1 MTFVHEVSHLKGGDS
16 MVDTSPTAK
25 RLRFCSFPL
34 ASARM
39 RWIMPAT
46 GRIQDAP
53 FTDVPG
59 ALAEIRAGRMVVVV
73 DDEDRENEGDLTLAA
88 EHVTPEAINFMAR
101 YGRGLICLTLTEE
114 RADHL
119 RLFPMTQQNSSR
131 FGTAFTE
138 TIEAREGVTT
148 GISAAD
154 RAHTIRTAIDPKSS
168 YTDLARPG
176 HVFPLRARRGGVLV
190 RAGQTEASVDLA
202 RLAGLDP
209 SGVICEIMRDDGE
222 MARIPDLV
230 PFCREHG
237 LLMLTVAELIRYR
250 LRNERYIIRAGE
262 SRIQTKYGEFRMI
275 AYESEVN
282 GGESHIA
289 LVRGDLC
296 EGCPAFHLGPAHPG
310 PPQAGSTQDA
320 HRAPCSHPVLVR
332 VHTRCTAGDVFAA
345 DCNCREILDNSMR
358 MIAEEGCGVLLY
370 LHNASRG
377 FTIEQPV
384 LDRVDRFDTAG
395 AAARLDHPATGKIIL
410 HKEKRSLEG
419 AQARTGRIL
428 RAIGLGGQI
437 LSDLGIQRIRLLSN
451 TPMHIPALE
460 GFGLEIVEQVSIPVE
475 ECTRV
480 G

>member
-1 MTFVHEVSHLKGGDS
+1 M
-16 MVDTSPTAK
+16 
-25 RLRFCSFPL
+25 PL
-34 ASARM
+34 SE
-39 RWIMPAT
+39 
-46 GRIQDAP
+46 RIVEAP

-59 ALAEIRAGRMVVVV
+59 AVEEIRAGRMVVVV
-73 DDEDRENEGDLTLAA
+73 DDEDRENEGDLTLAG

-119 RLFPMTQQNSSR
+119 RLLPMTQHNSSR

-154 RAHTIRTAIDPKSS
+154 RAHTIRVAIDPKSTS
-168 YTDLARPG
+168 ADLARPG
-176 HVFPLRARRGGVLV
+176 HIFPLRARRGGVLV

-202 RLAGLDP
+202 RLAGLNR

-222 MARIPDLV
+222 MARIPDLI
-230 PFCREHG
+230 PFCKLHG
-237 LLMLTVAELIRYR
+237 LKMLTAAELIRYR
-250 LRNERYIIRAGE
+250 LRHERYIVRAGE
-262 SRIQTKYGEFRMI
+262 TRIQTRYGEFRMI

-296 EGCPAFHLGPAHPG
+296 QDCPAYTDGPAGLPG
-310 PPQAGSTQDA
+310 APLART
-320 HRAPCSHPVLVR
+320 PCSRAVLVR
-332 VHTRCTAGDVFAA
+332 VHTRCTAGDLFGA
-345 DCNCREILDNSMR
+345 DCHCREVIDQSLR
-358 MIAEEGCGVLLY
+358 MIAEEGCGALLY
-370 LHNASRG
+370 LHNTSRG
-377 FTIEQPV
+377 FAIDNTPGDAFEPGGAV
-384 LDRVDRFDTAG
+384 TPAATRDAG
-395 AAARLDHPATGKIIL
+395 AGRLIL
-410 HKEKRSLEG
+410 HKELREREGSQDRS
-419 AQARTGRIL
+419 GRIL

-460 GFGLEIVEQVSIPVE
+460 GFGLEIVEQVHIPVE
-475 ECTRV
+475 ECSRV

>member
-1 MTFVHEVSHLKGGDS
+1 MTDTARSFVV
-16 MVDTSPTAK
+16 
-25 RLRFCSFPL
+25 
-34 ASARM
+34 
-39 RWIMPAT
+39 
-46 GRIQDAP
+46 P
-53 FTDVPG
+53 FIDVPG

-88 EHVTPEAINFMAR
+88 EFVTPEAINFMAR

-154 RAHTIRTAIDPKSS
+154 RAHTIRTAIDGRS
-168 YTDLARPG
+168 TAADLARPG
-176 HVFPLRARRGGVLV
+176 HIFPLRARRGGVLV

-202 RLAGLDP
+202 RMAGLNP

-222 MARIPDLV
+222 MARIPDLI
-230 PFCREHG
+230 PFCQEHG
-237 LLMLTVAELIRYR
+237 LRILTVAELIRYR
-250 LRNERYIIRAGE
+250 LRNERYIVRAAE
-262 SRIQTKYGEFRMI
+262 SRIQTRYGEFRMI

-296 EGCPAFHLGPAHPG
+296 AGCAAVASGPAIVALGGEMGEAAEGERQIQVRP
-310 PPQAGSTQDA
+310 A
-320 HRAPCSHPVLVR
+320 CEHPVLVR

-345 DCNCREILDNSMR
+345 DCRCRETLDESMR
-358 MIAEEGCGVLLY
+358 IIAAEGCGAVLY
-370 LHNASRG
+370 LHNTSRG
-377 FTIEQPV
+377 FEIE
-384 LDRVDRFDTAG
+384 AAAGG
-395 AAARLDHPATGKIIL
+395 AAAAL
-410 HKEKRSLEG
+410 HE
-419 AQARTGRIL
+419 AQAAEVGKLVLHQALRAREGQQARSGRIL

-437 LSDLGIQRIRLLSN
+437 LSDLGIRRIRLLSN

-460 GFGLEIVEQVSIPVE
+460 GFGLEIVEQVPIPLGDYGE
-475 ECTRV
+475 T

>member
-1 MTFVHEVSHLKGGDS
+1 MPDS
-16 MVDTSPTAK
+16 K
-25 RLRFCSFPL
+25 RLIES
-34 ASARM
+34 
-39 RWIMPAT
+39 
-46 GRIQDAP
+46 P

-59 ALAEIRAGRMVVVV
+59 ALAEIRAGRMVIVV

-154 RAHTIRTAIDPKSS
+154 RAHTIRTAIDPKSTYS
-168 YTDLARPG
+168 DLARPG
-176 HVFPLRARRGGVLV
+176 HIFPLRARRGGVLV

-202 RLAGLDP
+202 RMAGLNP
-209 SGVICEIMRDDGE
+209 SGVICEIMRDDGA
-222 MARIPDLV
+222 MARIPDLI
-230 PFCREHG
+230 PFSQEHG
-237 LLMLTVAELIRYR
+237 LKILTVAELIRYR
-250 LRNERYIIRAGE
+250 LRHERYIVRAGE
-262 SRIQTKYGEFRMI
+262 TRIQTNHGEFRMI

-289 LVRGDLC
+289 LVRGDIC
-296 EGCPAFHLGPAHPG
+296 T
-310 PPQAGSTQDA
+310 GSAALHGDG
-320 HRAPCSHPVLVR
+320 APNGAWPHSHPVLVR

-345 DCNCREILDNSMR
+345 DCRCREVLDQSMR

-370 LHNASRG
+370 LHNTSRG
-377 FTIEQPV
+377 FEIDHAPAADSTFEPG
-384 LDRVDRFDTAG
+384 G
-395 AAARLDHPATGKIIL
+395 AVIPEKAPDGGASRIIL
-410 HKEKRSLEG
+410 HQEMRSREG
-419 AQARTGRIL
+419 SQARTGRIL

-460 GFGLEIVEQVSIPVE
+460 GFGLEIVEQVAIPVE
-475 ECTRV
+475 ECIRAI
-480 G
+480 

>member
-1 MTFVHEVSHLKGGDS
+1 MPDIARTFE
-16 MVDTSPTAK
+16 P
-25 RLRFCSFPL
+25 
-34 ASARM
+34 
-39 RWIMPAT
+39 
-46 GRIQDAP
+46 P

-59 ALAEIRAGRMVVVV
+59 ALAEIRAGRIVVVV

-101 YGRGLICLTLTEE
+101 YGRGLICLTLTED

-154 RAHTIRTAIDPKSS
+154 RAHTIRTAISPGSTFS
-168 YTDLARPG
+168 DLARPG
-176 HVFPLRARRGGVLV
+176 HIFPLRARKGGVLV

-202 RLAGLDP
+202 RMAGLNP

-222 MARIPDLV
+222 MARIPDLI
-230 PFCREHG
+230 PFCKEHG
-237 LLMLTVAELIRYR
+237 LRILTVAELIRHR
-250 LRNERYIIRAGE
+250 LRHERYIVRVGE
-262 SRIQTKYGEFRMI
+262 TRIQTRHGEFRMI

-289 LVRGDLC
+289 LVRGELC
-296 EGCPAFHLGPAHPG
+296 PGCPAFHQGPSGLPEEPDASRHPC
-310 PPQAGSTQDA
+310 PHA
-320 HRAPCSHPVLVR
+320 VLVR
-332 VHTRCTAGDVFAA
+332 VHTRCTAGDVFGA
-345 DCNCREILDNSMR
+345 DCHCREILDQSMR
-358 MIAEEGCGVLLY
+358 RIAEEGCGVILY
-370 LHNASRG
+370 LHNTSRG
-377 FTIEQPV
+377 FEVEYTPASEAAFEPG
-384 LDRVDRFDTAG
+384 G
-395 AAARLDHPATGKIIL
+395 AAIPAHAPDGSSSSLLLHRELRAR
-410 HKEKRSLEG
+410 EG
-419 AQARTGRIL
+419 SQARTGRIL

-460 GFGLEIVEQVSIPVE
+460 GFGLEIVEQVAIPVE
-475 ECTRV
+475 ECSRV
-480 G
+480 S